1 MVLKMIVAEI
11 AITIVTMPS
20 RNGTAYFASTSGLV
34 IIEEFC
40 RSLLPLLFSHKK
52 INSSFI

>member
-1 MVLKMIVAEI
+1 MVLKMILAEI
-11 AITIVTMPS
+11 ATTIVTMPS
-20 RNGTAYFASTSGLV
+20 RNGTADFASTSGLV
-34 IIEEFC
+34 IIKEFC